1 MVCNVRRNVFLH
13 FDVRRTME
21 WVDMWALFTTLCL
34 LRVHAVIR
42 TDNLR
47 VVWAVG
53 SGGPFFFCTK
63 SNDVDWWTSTWA
75 GSVGTHVRTRMVA

>member
-1 MVCNVRRNVFLH
+1 MQLDLDEGGEPWFATCGAMFLH

-21 WVDMWALFTTLCL
+21 WVDMWALLVALCL

-53 SGGPFFFCTK
+53 SGETFL
-63 SNDVDWWTSTWA
+63 
-75 GSVGTHVRTRMVA
+75 RQIQ